1 MQADAG
7 GDGDEEG
14 ERPWWQRPP
23 RVWPPVIEDPNL
35 VCGDVIAA
43 YATGYATLN
52 VLTTGREGAWESE
65 GAAMASAWIVAAAVT
80 KVKVFKEVDLEEGSL
95 PLDRASA
102 GSAAS
107 KASAAPTLSPVQSET
122 SEVARVSED
131 WEASQKARE
140 AAGER
145 SSAPPP
151 PSPPSHAAKEEG
163 SPKANP
169 RKVRVMAPAPDS
181 RV

>member
-1 MQADAG
+1 MSDIYILSIG
-7 GDGDEEG
+7 LLELMTFFVWLS
-14 ERPWWQRPP
+14 ERKSAHPTK
-23 RVWPPVIEDPNL
+23 DS
-35 VCGDVIAA
+35 
-43 YATGYATLN
+43 
-52 VLTTGREGAWESE
+52 GRKTRGWRGSLFP
-65 GAAMASAWIVAAAVT
+65 AAMMRKSRSPSPGNKGSVAAVAAAVT